1 MAEYIEREALKKSIR
16 EKANPDGC
24 THIIPQDV
32 YSTVLSVV
40 ECEPAANVAEV
51 KRGKWVKVSN
61 GVAYW
66 HVCSECMKSIPKEEY
81 GNDYFSNYCPNCG
94 AKMD

>member
-1 MAEYIEREALKKSIR
+1 MAEYIEREALVKAISEMEVAGVFTAAFKNSIL
-16 EKANPDGC
+16 E
-24 THIIPQDV
+24 IISEQ
-32 YSTVLSVV
+32 L
-40 ECEPAANVAEV
+40 AANVAEV
-51 KRGKWVKVSN
+51 RHGKWMKVSN